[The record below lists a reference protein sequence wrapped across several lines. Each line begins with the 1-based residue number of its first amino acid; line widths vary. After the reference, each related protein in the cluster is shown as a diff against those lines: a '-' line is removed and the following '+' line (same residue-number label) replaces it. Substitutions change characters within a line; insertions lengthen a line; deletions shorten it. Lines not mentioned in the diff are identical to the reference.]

1 VTARRSLPETLDLST
16 ILRQFPT
23 HNGAIILLKH
33 FIKTFDAM
41 YRNLHVPTT
50 WRLLKEMYEDLD
62 VQRVPSATQLAF
74 FLGIFAGSVYVSNS
88 NLKLECYT
96 SGRITPLALAEL
108 WHRQAVFLLTKPPV
122 LPST

>member
-23 HNGAIILLKH
+23 HNDAILLLKH
-33 FIKTFDAM
+33 FIKIFDAM

-50 WRLLKEMYEDLD
+50 WRLLKEMYGDLD

-74 FLGIFAGSVYVSNS
+74 FLGIFAGSAYISNS
-88 NLKLECYT
+88 NLKLECHT
-96 SGRITPLALAEL
+96 SGRTSSLALAKL
-108 WHRQAVFLLTKPPV
+108 
-122 LPST
+122 